1 VKDFAAQLEEW
12 GLTYNEYGKQD
23 RKGELL
29 RKEIIEGI
37 RGRFDLGAFHAILL
51 SSASAF
57 DSVLCVFS
65 GFAVKTSS
73 IGILPDE
80 SVPLEGWVTVHTL
93 VCFPASWLTNLQHP

>member
-1 VKDFAAQLEEW
+1 
-12 GLTYNEYGKQD
+12 
-23 RKGELL
+23 
-29 RKEIIEGI
+29 
-37 RGRFDLGAFHAILL
+37 
-51 SSASAF
+51 
-57 DSVLCVFS
+57 VLCVFS